1 MLKKY
6 VAGYMALVASLMVL
20 NRVES
25 LRKPLKR
32 NGIMTH
38 VCHAAQEAIAPL
50 RVYIDRKSMLLEI
63 TFGNIMLISVSNTSV
78 Q

>member
-38 VCHAAQEAIAPL
+38 VCHVAQEAIAPF